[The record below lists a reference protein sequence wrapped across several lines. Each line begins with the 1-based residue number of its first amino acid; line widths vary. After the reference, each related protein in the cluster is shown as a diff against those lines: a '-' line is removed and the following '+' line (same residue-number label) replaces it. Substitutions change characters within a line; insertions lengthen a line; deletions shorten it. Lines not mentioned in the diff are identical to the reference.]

1 MNRSQKR
8 RLGVFLFMGLSAAAI
23 LYSLD
28 RILDQE
34 AFQWIM
40 GQSEYKTMMAETAEL
55 FAAFCLSGFLLP
67 KNWQKLAAAILITS
81 VFLWAHMAFTPVAV
95 TGLYTAYILFFG
107 RFLRVRLFKLPQK
120 DGPASDFLT
129 GSAFLLGAFC
139 LMSAV
144 GIGAIEYLTVFVFA
158 SAGILILLKEVS
170 YADPGKRPG
179 IFFKDSRTITSKTI
193 TSKTIASKTIA
204 SKAIN
209 PKIISPSSLSAK
221 EIFLLA
227 FLLTMLCL
235 QAGRLN
241 IAMDYDS
248 LWYGVRSRYI
258 LDNGHGIYENM
269 GTIGIVY
276 TYSKGFEVLTL
287 PLCQL
292 PSYSFVTAINLWLAG
307 GVLYL
312 GYKIGLFFMKR
323 EQAFFLAALL
333 SGVPGIMN
341 MAVTAKSDMMT
352 LLIQEIMVYYLL
364 CYIKAGRQSW
374 RYLAYALSA
383 YLVTLTLKPTALVFS
398 TAVFGM
404 AFLFFLWKGFFPQ
417 LGREKQN
424 KEALAVIAVSMLA
437 LAGIWARTV
446 VITGLPFTSVFSSL
460 LTKAGFH
467 MKYPFE
473 AGLIPNITAGKGF
486 GEKLWQL
493 ASRLYGIFFCPV
505 GPDMDH
511 VILAWG
517 GYMLFFLLLLWITSC
532 FCGKNVDRGEKKD
545 LSLFLKTIYIPFLA
559 VNFISLVM
567 LTQVDGNYFML
578 LYVLTAVS
586 VLKAA
591 AQAGEKTL
599 WRGAMTAGAWVL
611 LFSVFFTSMT
621 NWSWSLGFTPVSF
634 RHKGFY
640 NHQEAAREDMASKGN
655 EKIWNL
661 LAQNPETRLIAV
673 GDHPA
678 VLAFPCSAQSYDDIT
693 GVWGNVTL
701 VKKMDY
707 FVQFMD
713 YAKTDYV
720 YLQAGYA
727 GEESRS
733 YTLVRDL
740 IEWGKLVPVLYE
752 DGNLLAAVEVRGER
766 SESSVRALTEFEQCY
781 IKKETNEKQQ
791 HEEQT
796 IWKKHYL

>member
-1 MNRSQKR
+1 
-8 RLGVFLFMGLSAAAI
+8 
-23 LYSLD
+23 
-28 RILDQE
+28 
-34 AFQWIM
+34 
-40 GQSEYKTMMAETAEL
+40 
-55 FAAFCLSGFLLP
+55 
-67 KNWQKLAAAILITS
+67 
-81 VFLWAHMAFTPVAV
+81 
-95 TGLYTAYILFFG
+95 
-107 RFLRVRLFKLPQK
+107 
-120 DGPASDFLT
+120 
-129 GSAFLLGAFC
+129 
-139 LMSAV
+139 
-144 GIGAIEYLTVFVFA
+144 
-158 SAGILILLKEVS
+158 
-170 YADPGKRPG
+170 
-179 IFFKDSRTITSKTI
+179 
-193 TSKTIASKTIA
+193 
-204 SKAIN
+204 
-209 PKIISPSSLSAK
+209 
-221 EIFLLA
+221 
-227 FLLTMLCL
+227 MLCL

-248 LWYGVRSRYI
+248 LWYGVRSKYI

-292 PSYSFVTAINLWLAG
+292 PSYSFVTAVNLWLAG
-307 GVLYL
+307 GALYL

-364 CYIKAGRQSW
+364 CYKKAGRQSW

-383 YLVTLTLKPTALVFS
+383 YLVSLTLKPTALVFS

-404 AFLFFLWKGFFPQ
+404 AFLFFLWKGVFPQ
-417 LGREKQN
+417 PGREKQN
-424 KEALAVIAVSMLA
+424 KGALAVTAGSMLA
-437 LAGIWARTV
+437 LAGIWARTA

-473 AGLIPNITAGKGF
+473 VGIIPNITAGKGF

-493 ASRLYGIFFCPV
+493 ANRLYGLFFCPV

-532 FCGKNVDRGEKKD
+532 FCGKNVDRREKKE
-545 LSLFLKTIYIPFLA
+545 LSLFLRTIYIPFLA

-578 LYVLTAVS
+578 LYVLTAVC

-591 AQAGEKTL
+591 AQAGEKSL
-599 WRGAMTAGAWVL
+599 WRGAMAAGVWVL

-621 NWSWSLGFTPVSF
+621 NWSWSLGFTPASF
-634 RHKGFY
+634 HHKGYY

-661 LAQNPETRLIAV
+661 LAQNSETRLIAI
-673 GDHPA
+673 GEHPA

-727 GEESRS
+727 GEENRS
-733 YTLVRDL
+733 YTLVKDL

-752 DGNLLAAVEVRGER
+752 DGNLLAAVKVSGER

-781 IKKETNEKQQ
+781 IKKETNEKQ
-791 HEEQT
+791 
-796 IWKKHYL
+796 

>member
-55 FAAFCLSGFLLP
+55 FAAFCLSGILLP

-81 VFLWAHMAFTPVAV
+81 IFLWAHLAFTPVVV
-95 TGLYTAYILFFG
+95 TGLYTAYIMYFG
-107 RFLRVRLFKLPQK
+107 RFLRIRLFKLPQK
-120 DGPASDFLT
+120 DGLASDFLT
-129 GSAFLLGAFC
+129 GTAFLLGVFC
-139 LMSAV
+139 LMSAI

-158 SAGILILLKEVS
+158 SAGILVVLKGFSYENSEV
-170 YADPGKRPG
+170 
-179 IFFKDSRTITSKTI
+179 
-193 TSKTIASKTIA
+193 
-204 SKAIN
+204 
-209 PKIISPSSLSAK
+209 ISPSPLNSK
-221 EIFLLA
+221 EIFFLA

-248 LWYGVRSRYI
+248 LWYGVRSKYI

-292 PSYSFVTAINLWLAG
+292 PSYSFVTAVNLWLAG

-323 EQAFFLAALL
+323 EQSFFLAALL

-341 MAVTAKSDMMT
+341 MAVTAKSDMIT

-364 CYIKAGRQSW
+364 SYKKAGRQSW
-374 RYLAYALSA
+374 RLLAYALSA
-383 YLVTLTLKPTALVFS
+383 YLISLTLKPTAMVFS

-404 AFLFFLWKGFFPQ
+404 AVLFFLLKGAFPQ
-417 LGREKQN
+417 PDREKQN
-424 KEALAVIAVSMLA
+424 KGALAVTAGSALA
-437 LAGIWARTV
+437 LAGVWARTV
-446 VITGLPFTSVFSSL
+446 IITGLPFTSVFSSL

-473 AGLIPNITAGKGF
+473 VGLIPNSTAGKGF

-493 ASRLYGIFFCPV
+493 ANRLYGLFFCPV

-511 VILAWG
+511 VVLAWG
-517 GYMLFFLLLLWITSC
+517 GYMLFFLLLLWITSR
-532 FCGKNVDRGEKKD
+532 FCGKNVDRGEKKE
-545 LSLFLKTIYIPFLA
+545 LSLFLRTIYLPFLA

-578 LYVLTAVS
+578 LYVLTAVC
-586 VLKAA
+586 VLKAV
-591 AQAGEKTL
+591 AQAGEKSL
-599 WRGAMTAGAWVL
+599 WRGAMAAGVWVL

-621 NWSWSLGFTPVSF
+621 NWSWSLGFTPASF
-634 RHKGFY
+634 HHKGYY

-661 LAQNPETRLIAV
+661 LAQNPETRLIAM
-673 GDHPA
+673 GEHPA

-713 YAKTDYV
+713 YAKTNYV

-727 GEESRS
+727 GEENRS
-733 YTLVRDL
+733 YTLVKDL

-752 DGNLLAAVEVRGER
+752 NGNLLASVKVSGER

-781 IKKETNEKQQ
+781 IKKETNEKQ
-791 HEEQT
+791 
-796 IWKKHYL
+796 